1 MPAMLI
7 SEIDQQRR
15 RGFSFAFFPPKT
27 DEGFRSFYHTIEK
40 LTRRSPDFESATSG
54 AGGSTRRI
62 FDSPMNP

>member
-27 DEGFRSFYHTIEK
+27 DEGFRSPYRTIEK
-40 LTRRSPDFESATSG
+40 LERRSPDFEPATWG
-54 AGGSTRRI
+54 AAGSMRRV
-62 FDSPMNP
+62 FGSLMNP